1 MRSFFSVF
9 VTLALAITV
18 AGSAVPACYDTE
30 SDEVTFAL
38 SVVGEQ
44 AVGPEVIVNPD
55 DEAMILDW
63 KSDVINTHNNA
74 RAHYGA
80 GKVTWSDALYPG
92 TLEWAKQCQ
101 FKHSNGHYGENL
113 AAGSGSNYGF
123 SNGFK
128 DWMDESKGYNY
139 NEDFQAGK
147 GHFTQSSGREAIRLH
162 APSRTVHLAQFSAR
176 RPRISC
182 VDTLLKA
189 TSSVISERTSA
200 DLSDYRVHTP

>member
-147 GHFTQSSGREAIRLH
+147 GHFTQVVWKGSHQVACAIANCAPGTIFGQASKNIVCRYSPQGNIIGHFRENVGR
-162 APSRTVHLAQFSAR
+162 PQ
-176 RPRISC
+176 
-182 VDTLLKA
+182 
-189 TSSVISERTSA
+189 
-200 DLSDYRVHTP
+200 